1 MTNAFDNIETLNTTQ
16 VQPQDQKTTSAKLKR
31 KTAEERLDVLT
42 AKLTELSAELKTQ
55 VDTSST
61 HANAQAIKA
70 RQKLQTVLE
79 KEKTEVERKL
89 KKETETIER
98 TTTQKEERKVKRE
111 EKIIQRNTSTIAKE
125 LTKEAV
131 DNRIDAHVDTMLLAA
146 PILKKIKIALAN
158 GTKTLRLLKKLKKV
172 APGPH
177 ALLKRLMNERE
188 RFKGGD

>member
-111 EKIIQRNTSTIAKE
+111 EKLFKGTQARLLRSLQKRLSITESTLTST
-125 LTKEAV
+125 LCFLQ
-131 DNRIDAHVDTMLLAA
+131 LLS
-146 PILKKIKIALAN
+146 
-158 GTKTLRLLKKLKKV
+158 
-172 APGPH
+172 
-177 ALLKRLMNERE
+177 
-188 RFKGGD
+188 